1 MMRNDDDAVSP
12 VIGVILMVAITVI
25 LAAVIAMFVFN
36 ISGDMQT
43 SKTVAM
49 QAKLSGDNAVITVV
63 GGPDLDALKSV
74 TVTMANLSSIA
85 AVPAARYGEGDDGG
99 SPFTEED
106 DSDTVEVKG
115 SFKVGDVL
123 TLEADSATDPL
134 SGRLLVI
141 GKFSDGADHIVIDRT
156 F

>member
-1 MMRNDDDAVSP
+1 MRNDNAVSP

-25 LAAVIAMFVFN
+25 LAAIIAMFVFN

-49 QAKLSGDNAVITVV
+49 QAKLSGDDAIITVV
-63 GGPDLDALKSV
+63 GGPDLNALKSV

-85 AVPAARYGEGDDGG
+85 AAPAARYDDDN
-99 SPFTEED
+99 PFRDAT
-106 DSDTVEVKG
+106 DSDTVVVKG

-123 TLEADSATDPL
+123 TLKADSATDPL

-141 GKFSDGADHIVIDRT
+141 GKFSDGADHILIDRT

>member
-49 QAKLSGDNAVITVV
+49 QAKLSGDDAIITIV
-63 GGPDLDALKSV
+63 GGPDLNALKSV

-85 AVPAARYGEGDDGG
+85 AVPATRYEGDG
-99 SPFTEED
+99 SFDAGD
-106 DSDTVEVKG
+106 DSDTAVVKG

-123 TLEADSATDPL
+123 TLTTDDAEKNPL

-141 GKFSDGADHIVIDRT
+141 GKFSDGADHILIDRT